1 MGKGIG
7 VNRARVA
14 IVGASG
20 YAGLNL
26 LRIVLRHPR
35 MELVACDSPSFA
47 GKPVASLY
55 PHFRGKI
62 EFTGHTPAELF
73 ALAPD
78 LVFTATPNGE
88 PMRLV
93 PVLPAATKVVDLAA
107 DYRFDDRRLFERV
120 YQIKHLDRR
129 RPAVYGLPEIHR
141 DRIRAA
147 RVVGN
152 PGCYVTASLLAAL
165 PLARA
170 GLVDKAVF
178 DGKSGHSGAGRAP
191 TFVNDP
197 ANYTDN
203 ILAYKLDFH
212 RHRPEIE
219 AGLGMRVSFT
229 PQVVPTFRGILV
241 TAHLFLKKRLTPRRA
256 AALYRKFYAG
266 EPFVRVA
273 DDAVPSLHDVQGT
286 NLCVLGGFAQDATGR
301 MVVVSVIDNLLKG
314 ASGQAVQNANLMLGF
329 PETMGLEGVI
339 APATK
344 A

>member
-1 MGKGIG
+1 METSA
-7 VNRARVA
+7 RARVA

-20 YAGLNL
+20 YTGLNL
-26 LRIVLRHPR
+26 LRIVLKHPR

-47 GKPVASLY
+47 GKPVSSLY
-55 PHFRGKI
+55 PHFRGKTV
-62 EFTGHTPAELF
+62 FTGHTPEQLA

-93 PVLPAATKVVDLAA
+93 PLLPEATKVVDLAA
-107 DYRFDDRRLFERV
+107 DYRFDDRRVFERV
-120 YQIKHLDRR
+120 YGIKHLDRK

-141 DRIRAA
+141 ERVRAA

-165 PLARA
+165 PLVRA
-170 GLVDKAVF
+170 GLVERAVF
-178 DGKSGHSGAGRAP
+178 DGKSGHSGAGRAR

-203 ILAYKLDFH
+203 VLAYKLDFH

-219 AGLGMRVSFT
+219 SVLSMRVSFT
-229 PQVVPTFRGILV
+229 PQVIPTFRGLLIA
-241 TAHLFLKKRLTPRRA
+241 AHLFLTKRLTTRA
-256 AALYRKFYAG
+256 ALALYRKFYAG

-273 DDAVPSLHDVQGT
+273 DDAVPTLHDVQGT
-286 NLCVLGGFAQDATGR
+286 NLAVLGGFAQDATGR
-301 MVVVSVIDNLLKG
+301 MVVVSVLDNLLKG

-329 PETMGLEGVI
+329 PETMGLDGAI
-339 APATK
+339 APRTK